1 MAGERCSCGFTETAD
16 ETITDHLLEAF
27 VPEDC
32 LGSDGRVHAEVQPD
46 LTCSCGLAAATP
58 GELDAHFL
66 RVFTPGD
73 PIRRGDH
80 IIRKDLGFLRLRHGF
95 WIDAGHRMR

>member
-1 MAGERCSCGFTETAD
+1 MRESGMADTRCSCGFTETAG

-27 VPEDC
+27 APEDG
-32 LGSDGRVHAEVQPD
+32 LGSDGLVHEEVRPD

-58 GELDAHFL
+58 GELDTHFL

-73 PIRRGDH
+73 LIGRDGQKHEERL
-80 IIRKDLGFLRLRHGF
+80 RKQLGF
-95 WIDAGHRMR
+95 

>member
-1 MAGERCSCGFTETAD
+1 MADTRCSCGFTGTAG

-32 LGSDGRVHAEVQPD
+32 LGSDGRVHEEVRPD
-46 LTCSCGLAAATP
+46 LTCSCGLVAATP
-58 GELDAHFL
+58 RELDAHFL

-73 PIRRGDH
+73 LIGRDGQKH
-80 IIRKDLGFLRLRHGF
+80 EGKLRKDLGFSPLTCDF
-95 WIDAGHRMR
+95 

>member
-1 MAGERCSCGFTETAD
+1 MGDRRCSCGFTETAG
-16 ETITDHLLEAF
+16 EAITDHLLEAF

-32 LGSDGRVHAEVQPD
+32 RASDGLVHEEVQPG

-73 PIRRGDH
+73 LVGRDGQKHQDRL
-80 IIRKDLGFLRLRHGF
+80 RKDLGFLPPACRF
-95 WIDAGHRMR
+95 